1 MTGPL
6 SKPRQGCD
14 MLNLM
19 KTRAKPR
26 SVTKT
31 MASRTARRPAGDSHA
46 TEDIRDAV
54 WRLKRETIVA
64 AAVEVFYKKG
74 YAKSTLE
81 EVADAIHVTKPFIYS
96 HFKSKHDLLAEI
108 CSRALIVSH
117 EALNRASSQ
126 PATPSEK
133 LAMIARDF
141 MYSLLTHQAHSVI
154 YSREEKELDPDVC
167 KTINQL
173 RRDFDHKLEEVI
185 AAGVATGE
193 FTVQDVGLAAMA
205 IIGIVAWSQFWYRPG
220 GRLTKEQTADG
231 VAHLVMSMV
240 GARAPAAG
248 AAAAQALQAAQAA

>member
-1 MTGPL
+1 
-6 SKPRQGCD
+6 
-14 MLNLM
+14 MLKSM

-26 SVTKT
+26 SVSKT
-31 MASRTARRPAGDSHA
+31 MATRTARRPAGDSHA

-64 AAVEVFYKKG
+64 AAVDIFYNKG

-126 PATPSEK
+126 PGTPSEK

-154 YSREEKELDPDVC
+154 YSREEKELDPEVC

-173 RRDFDHKLEEVI
+173 RRDFDHRLEAVI
-185 AAGVATGE
+185 SEGVASGE
-193 FTVQDVGLAAMA
+193 FTVEDAGLAALA

-231 VAHLVMSMV
+231 VASLVMSMV
-240 GARAPAAG
+240 GARRQQQAPVV
-248 AAAAQALQAAQAA
+248 AAASSRANAAR

>member
-1 MTGPL
+1 
-6 SKPRQGCD
+6 
-14 MLNLM
+14 
-19 KTRAKPR
+19 
-26 SVTKT
+26 
-31 MASRTARRPAGDSHA
+31 MATRTARRPAGDSHA

-64 AAVEVFYKKG
+64 AAVDIFYHKG
-74 YAKSTLE
+74 YAKTTLE

-117 EALNRASSQ
+117 EALTRASSQ
-126 PATPSEK
+126 AGTPGEK

-167 KTINQL
+167 KHINQL
-173 RRDFDHKLEEVI
+173 RRDFDHRLEEVI
-185 AAGVATGE
+185 AQGVASGE
-193 FTVQDVGLAAMA
+193 FVVQDVGLAALA

-231 VAHLVMSMV
+231 VASLVLSMV
-240 GARAPAAG
+240 GAKGAH
-248 AAAAQALQAAQAA
+248 AAAVEPQVIEVAALS

>member
-1 MTGPL
+1 
-6 SKPRQGCD
+6 
-14 MLNLM
+14 M

-26 SVTKT
+26 SVSKT
-31 MASRTARRPAGDSHA
+31 MAARTARRAGSDAHA

-64 AAVEVFYKKG
+64 AAVDIFYNKG
-74 YAKSTLE
+74 YAKTTLE

-117 EALNRASSQ
+117 DALKRASELSG
-126 PATPSEK
+126 TPSEK
-133 LAMIARDF
+133 LAVIARDF

-154 YSREEKELDPDVC
+154 YSREEKELDPDVS

-173 RRDFDHKLEEVI
+173 RRDFDHRLEQVI

-193 FTVQDVGLAAMA
+193 FVVEDVNLAALS

-220 GRLTKEQTADG
+220 GRLTKEETADG
-231 VAHLVMSMV
+231 VATLVMSMV
-240 GARAPAAG
+240 GVRAKRSARASSATRVATPH
-248 AAAAQALQAAQAA
+248 

>member
-1 MTGPL
+1 
-6 SKPRQGCD
+6 
-14 MLNLM
+14 MLKTM

-26 SVTKT
+26 SVSKT
-31 MASRTARRPAGDSHA
+31 MATRAARRPAGENHA

-64 AAVEVFYKKG
+64 AAVEIFYNKG
-74 YAKSTLE
+74 YAKTTLE

-117 EALNRASSQ
+117 EALIRASSQ
-126 PATPSEK
+126 VGSPTEK
-133 LAMIARDF
+133 LEMIARDF

-154 YSREEKELDPDVC
+154 YSREEKELDADVC
-167 KTINQL
+167 QNINQL
-173 RRDFDHKLEEVI
+173 RRDFGHRLENVI
-185 AAGVATGE
+185 AQGVKAGE
-193 FTVQDVGLAAMA
+193 FQVADVGLAALS

-231 VAHLVMSMV
+231 VASLVMSMV
-240 GARAPAAG
+240 GAKRDSLAAVPPELLQTAAG
-248 AAAAQALQAAQAA
+248 R

>member
-1 MTGPL
+1 
-6 SKPRQGCD
+6 
-14 MLNLM
+14 MLNSM

-26 SVTKT
+26 SVSKT
-31 MASRTARRPAGDSHA
+31 MATRTARRPAGDSHA

-64 AAVEVFYKKG
+64 AAVDIFYNKG
-74 YAKSTLE
+74 YAKTTLE

-126 PATPSEK
+126 PGTPSEK

-154 YSREEKELDPDVC
+154 YSREEKELDPEVC
-167 KTINQL
+167 KSINQL
-173 RRDFDHKLEEVI
+173 RRDFDHRLEAII
-185 AAGVATGE
+185 AEGVATGE
-193 FTVQDVGLAAMA
+193 FVVEDVNLAALA

-231 VAHLVMSMV
+231 VASLVMSMV
-240 GARAPAAG
+240 GAKRG
-248 AAAAQALQAAQAA
+248 SAAAVPPELLQAVAGR